1 MSARMLDPSPMP
13 EPTDA
18 QRRQLDEHTAAELE
32 FDVDATM
39 RTVDDDAE
47 YEWQPAGLRIRG
59 RDEIAAHVRRVPAPL
74 EGARPTRSSS
84 GSRSARSSGARWAG
98 SASRSRSSATSRA
111 TVDRH
116 DFVVVVLFGEHGV
129 KGERTYSSPEFARL
143 TLGDYYDDLVAAQR
157 PPT

>member
-1 MSARMLDPSPMP
+1 MP
-13 EPTDA
+13 EPADA

-59 RDEIAAHVRRVPAPL
+59 REEIERMYAAFLPRWRKLADTTELRFEVRTEFWSEVGRIREQIAFVRN
-74 EGARPTRSSS
+74 ES
-84 GSRSARSSGARWAG
+84 GG
-98 SASRSRSSATSRA
+98 
-111 TVDRH
+111 VDRH

-143 TLGDYYDDLVAAQR
+143 TLGDYYDDLVAEQR
-157 PPT
+157 GTAPT